1 MSTMKALDYSLVEYP
16 VTFVSPDLFG
26 ELEKRFRNYVTRRA
40 FALYEQSGRP
50 KGKDWQHWLQAES
63 EYLFARPKVLE
74 SADRISLFAVVP
86 EKPPRRIEICLA
98 PLAVIIKTAPLHADS
113 EQPHPAKAT
122 QPPEQ
127 FLLAHWTKEID
138 PENADATLN
147 GSLLTLTARK
157 VRSPGSRPQTN
168 SGRTMHHAIA

>member
-1 MSTMKALDYSLVEYP
+1 MIDMKRLDYSLGEHRVA
-16 VTFVSPDLFG
+16 FVSPGLLS
-26 ELEKRFRNYVTRRA
+26 ELEKRFRNYVARRA
-40 FALYEQSGRP
+40 FALYERSGRP

-74 SADRISLFAVVP
+74 SDDRISLFAVVP
-86 EKPPRRIEICLA
+86 EKPPRRIQICLA

-147 GSLLTLTARK
+147 GSLLTLTASK
-157 VRSPGSRPQTN
+157 VMPRGPRPQTD
-168 SGRTMHHAIA
+168 SGCTMHPVLA